1 MAVDIGPRI
10 GIDGE
15 TEFRKQ
21 INELNTQVKTFG
33 SELKAVTSAFGA
45 NEKGIES
52 LTAQNQVLNKSI
64 DTQKKKLEE
73 LKKGLEA
80 SQKKFGENDVKTLK
94 WQQAV
99 NNATADINRMTNQV
113 RDNTAEIDRLGIET
127 EDTADAMDSAGK
139 SASNFGDFLKASL
152 AGAAIVEAVKAIKD
166 AVVELGTAL
175 KEYSTESENAT
186 KKATAYFGETGEEA
200 AKTAKIIK
208 DVYTAGV
215 GESMDAVSNAVI
227 EVKKNLQDL
236 SETDLMNLTKQAL
249 TLDELYGVDMNE
261 TLRGVNSLM
270 NQFGLDAQTAMDYI
284 ITGTQNGLDKTNE
297 LGDNLSEYAGKFAQ
311 AGYSAE
317 EYFQLLNNGLD
328 GGAYNLDKVNDAI
341 NEITT
346 RLADGTIEDA
356 IGSYST
362 KTQELFEEWKTGGAT
377 QKEVIDS
384 IVKDID
390 GCTNQQ
396 EALTMAATAFG
407 TMAEDGNLK
416 FVKSLSSVGNA
427 YDDVSGKAQA
437 FFDSTTTSE
446 QAADAAIR
454 QMQESLKPVGDALN
468 MITSE
473 ALPVLAQ
480 AVADI
485 SASIDWETVSSAVSS
500 VTSGIIAFG
509 SYLAETLGPLFE
521 ALSPVVKGLFDTF
534 STVASAV
541 LPVLHGAFSA
551 VTETIT
557 FLAEALDPILTG
569 AFEIVAG
576 FIGLAVTTA
585 LAVVQTAFEGI
596 NSAIT
601 LVVDTIVPA
610 VKNGF
615 SGIQNTIS
623 TVTNFIKNL
632 VTTAWTSIK
641 TTISTAITAVST
653 TVSTTLNNIKNAWNS
668 GLNTIKTT
676 ASNIWN
682 GIKSTISTAVNNI
695 YSTVSGKIKS
705 VGESIKTGLEGGV
718 SYVKDLPGKFLEWG
732 KDMIGNLVDGI
743 KEKIGA
749 VKDAI
754 SGVAETVREYIHF
767 SEPDVGPLS
776 NFHTYM
782 PDMIKSLTSGIR
794 AGIPDVSAAMKE
806 LSSAMVPTMSNGTA
820 AAYDRL
826 SGQLAGMQIV
836 LDDGTLVGKMAPK
849 LDTVMGGYAQRRGRY
864 NV

>member
-15 TEFRKQ
+15 AEFRKQ

-113 RDNTAEIDRLGIET
+113 RDNTAEIDRLGKET

-139 SASNFGDFLKASL
+139 SASSFGDFLKASL

-473 ALPVLAQ
+473 VLPVLAQ

-541 LPVLHGAFSA
+541 LPVLQGAFSA

-849 LDTVMGGYAQRRGRY
+849 LDAVMGGYAQRRGRY